1 MTILYGTFINEAHE
15 RSSGT
20 VTVSA
25 VESRP
30 SYEGTEIVTRELHRQ
45 RLDEGAFETP
55 ELDPGRIRV
64 ELAVSGV
71 YEVWEID
78 LPLSG
83 RVNLKDQLDAKVDY
97 SPDVTGRVESALTKI
112 AEAEQRIEATV
123 ADTADAIE
131 TRLQES
137 MSAQVAAAK
146 DAAARAEAAAQNTVV
161 GAPETGW
168 ARNQLSDDVQS
179 SLAKA
184 DESVSAAGV
193 DERVSKAVE
202 PLAHSSS
209 VDALSKRVSALEGV
223 DTPDFSG
230 YATQEWVTEQV
241 KAKAERSA
249 VTSLQQ
255 LVENQRQQI
264 QALQGQVAEL
274 VASES
279 VRRIELGTGSDTSTL
294 YIEGA

>member
-1 MTILYGTFINEAHE
+1 MTILYGTFINGAHE

-45 RLDEGAFETP
+45 RLDEGSFETP

-137 MSAQVAAAK
+137 MSAQVEAAK

-209 VDALSKRVSALEGV
+209 VDALSKRVSALEGA

-264 QALQGQVAEL
+264 QALQGQVAAL

>member
-1 MTILYGTFINEAHE
+1 M
-15 RSSGT
+15 
-20 VTVSA
+20 
-25 VESRP
+25 
-30 SYEGTEIVTRELHRQ
+30 
-45 RLDEGAFETP
+45 
-55 ELDPGRIRV
+55 
-64 ELAVSGV
+64 
-71 YEVWEID
+71 WEID

-137 MSAQVAAAK
+137 MSAQVEAAK

-209 VDALSKRVSALEGV
+209 VDALSKRVSALEGA

-241 KAKAERSA
+241 KAKAERSV

-264 QALQGQVAEL
+264 QALQGQVAAL

>member
-1 MTILYGTFINEAHE
+1 MTILYGTFINEARE
-15 RSSGT
+15 RSSGS
-20 VTVSA
+20 VTVSS

-55 ELDPGRIRV
+55 DLDPGRIRV

-131 TRLQES
+131 TKLQES
-137 MSAQVAAAK
+137 MSAQVEAAK

-202 PLAHSSS
+202 PLAQSSS

-230 YATQEWVTEQV
+230 YATREWVTEQV
-241 KAKAERSA
+241 DAKAERSA

>member
-1 MTILYGTFINEAHE
+1 MTILYGTFINEARE
-15 RSSGT
+15 SSSGS
-20 VTVSA
+20 VTVSS

-45 RLDEGAFETP
+45 RLEEGSFETP

-137 MSAQVAAAK
+137 MSAQVEAAK

-202 PLAHSSS
+202 PLAQSSS

-223 DTPDFSG
+223 ETPDFSG

-241 KAKAERSA
+241 KAKAEWSA
-249 VTSLQQ
+249 VRSLQQ

>member
-1 MTILYGTFINEAHE
+1 MTILYGTFINEARE
-15 RSSGT
+15 RSRGS
-20 VTVSA
+20 VTVSS

-137 MSAQVAAAK
+137 MSAQVEAAK

-202 PLAHSSS
+202 PLAQSSS

-223 DTPDFSG
+223 ETPDFSG

-241 KAKAERSA
+241 KAKAEWSA

>member
-45 RLDEGAFETP
+45 RLDEGSFETP

-137 MSAQVAAAK
+137 MSAQVEAAK

-168 ARNQLSDDVQS
+168 ARNRLSDDVQS

-209 VDALSKRVSALEGV
+209 VDALSKRVSALEGA

-264 QALQGQVAEL
+264 QALQGQVAAL

>member
-1 MTILYGTFINEAHE
+1 
-15 RSSGT
+15 
-20 VTVSA
+20 
-25 VESRP
+25 
-30 SYEGTEIVTRELHRQ
+30 
-45 RLDEGAFETP
+45 
-55 ELDPGRIRV
+55 
-64 ELAVSGV
+64 
-71 YEVWEID
+71 
-78 LPLSG
+78 
-83 RVNLKDQLDAKVDY
+83 
-97 SPDVTGRVESALTKI
+97 
-112 AEAEQRIEATV
+112 
-123 ADTADAIE
+123 
-131 TRLQES
+131 
-137 MSAQVAAAK
+137 MSAQVEAAK

-209 VDALSKRVSALEGV
+209 VDALSKRVSALEGA

-230 YATQEWVTEQV
+230 YSTQEWVTEQV

-264 QALQGQVAEL
+264 QALQGQVAAL

>member
-1 MTILYGTFINEAHE
+1 MTILYGTFINEARE
-15 RSSGT
+15 RSSGS
-20 VTVSA
+20 VTVSS

-131 TRLQES
+131 TKLQES
-137 MSAQVAAAK
+137 MSAQVEAAK

-202 PLAHSSS
+202 PLAQSSS
-209 VDALSKRVSALEGV
+209 VDALSKRVSALEGA

-264 QALQGQVAEL
+264 QALQGQVAAL

>member
-1 MTILYGTFINEAHE
+1 MTILYGTFINEARE
-15 RSSGT
+15 RSNGT
-20 VTVSA
+20 VTVSS

-45 RLDEGAFETP
+45 RLEEGTFETP

-209 VDALSKRVSALEGV
+209 VDALSKRVSALEGA

-264 QALQGQVAEL
+264 QALQGQVAAL

>member
-1 MTILYGTFINEAHE
+1 MTILYGTFINEARE

-20 VTVSA
+20 VTVSS

-30 SYEGTEIVTRELHRQ
+30 SFEGTEIVTRELHRQ
-45 RLDEGAFETP
+45 RLEEGTFETP

-71 YEVWEID
+71 YEVWEVD

-193 DERVSKAVE
+193 DARVSKAVE
-202 PLAHSSS
+202 PLAQSSS

-230 YATQEWVTEQV
+230 YATREWVTEQV

-274 VASES
+274 VASAS

>member
-1 MTILYGTFINEAHE
+1 MTILYGTFINEARE
-15 RSSGT
+15 RSSGS
-20 VTVSA
+20 VTVSS

-45 RLDEGAFETP
+45 RLEEGSFETP

-137 MSAQVAAAK
+137 MSAQVEAAK

-202 PLAHSSS
+202 PLAQSSS

-223 DTPDFSG
+223 ETPDFSG

-241 KAKAERSA
+241 KAKAEWSA

>member
-1 MTILYGTFINEAHE
+1 MTILYGTFINEARE
-15 RSSGT
+15 RSSGS
-20 VTVSA
+20 VTVSS

-45 RLDEGAFETP
+45 RLEEGSFETP

-202 PLAHSSS
+202 PLAQSSS
-209 VDALSKRVSALEGV
+209 VDALSKRVSALEGA

-264 QALQGQVAEL
+264 QALQGQVAAL

>member
-1 MTILYGTFINEAHE
+1 MTILYGTFINEARE
-15 RSSGT
+15 RSRGS
-20 VTVSA
+20 VTVSS

-45 RLDEGAFETP
+45 RLEEGSFETP

-137 MSAQVAAAK
+137 MSAQVEAAK

-202 PLAHSSS
+202 PLAQSSS

-223 DTPDFSG
+223 ETPDFSG

-241 KAKAERSA
+241 KAKAEWSA

>member
-1 MTILYGTFINEAHE
+1 MTILYGTFINEARE

-20 VTVSA
+20 VTVSS

-55 ELDPGRIRV
+55 DLDPGRIRV

-131 TRLQES
+131 TKLQES
-137 MSAQVAAAK
+137 MSAQVEAAK

-202 PLAHSSS
+202 PLAQSSS

-230 YATQEWVTEQV
+230 YATREWVTEQV
-241 KAKAERSA
+241 DAKAERSA

>member
-1 MTILYGTFINEAHE
+1 MTILYGTFINEARE
-15 RSSGT
+15 RSSGS
-20 VTVSA
+20 VTVSS

-137 MSAQVAAAK
+137 MSAQVEAAK

-202 PLAHSSS
+202 PLAQSSS
-209 VDALSKRVSALEGV
+209 VDALSKRVSALEGA

>member
-1 MTILYGTFINEAHE
+1 MTILYGTFINEARE
-15 RSSGT
+15 RSSGS
-20 VTVSA
+20 VTVSS

-202 PLAHSSS
+202 PLAQSSS
-209 VDALSKRVSALEGV
+209 VDALSKRVSVLEGV

-230 YATQEWVTEQV
+230 YATREWVTEQV
-241 KAKAERSA
+241 DAKAERSA

-274 VASES
+274 VASAS

>member
-45 RLDEGAFETP
+45 RLDEGSFETP

-137 MSAQVAAAK
+137 MSAQVEAAK

-209 VDALSKRVSALEGV
+209 VDALSKRVSALEGA

-264 QALQGQVAEL
+264 QALQGQVAAL

>member
-1 MTILYGTFINEAHE
+1 MTILYGTFINEARE
-15 RSSGT
+15 RSSGS
-20 VTVSA
+20 VTVSS

-137 MSAQVAAAK
+137 MSAQVEAAK

-209 VDALSKRVSALEGV
+209 VDALSKRVSALEGA

-264 QALQGQVAEL
+264 QALQGQVAAL

>member
-45 RLDEGAFETP
+45 RLDEGSFETP

-137 MSAQVAAAK
+137 MSAQVEAAK

-209 VDALSKRVSALEGV
+209 VDALSKRVSALEGA

-230 YATQEWVTEQV
+230 YATREWVTEQV
-241 KAKAERSA
+241 KAKAEASA
-249 VTSLQQ
+249 VKSLQQ

-264 QALQGQVAEL
+264 QALQDQMSKL
-274 VASES
+274 VASNS
-279 VRRIELGTGSDTSTL
+279 VRHIELGTGSDTSTL
-294 YIEGA
+294 YIEEA

>member
-1 MTILYGTFINEAHE
+1 MTILYGTFINEARE
-15 RSSGT
+15 RSSGS
-20 VTVSA
+20 VTVSS

-137 MSAQVAAAK
+137 MSAQVEAAK

-202 PLAHSSS
+202 PLAQSSS
-209 VDALSKRVSALEGV
+209 VDALSKRVSVLEGM

>member
-45 RLDEGAFETP
+45 RLDEGSFETP

-137 MSAQVAAAK
+137 MSAQVEAAK

-184 DESVSAAGV
+184 DESVSAAGM

-209 VDALSKRVSALEGV
+209 VDALSKRVSALEGA

-264 QALQGQVAEL
+264 QALQGQVAAL

>member
-1 MTILYGTFINEAHE
+1 MTILYGTFINEARE

-20 VTVSA
+20 VTVSS

-45 RLDEGAFETP
+45 RLEEGSFETP

-202 PLAHSSS
+202 PLAQSSS
-209 VDALSKRVSALEGV
+209 VDALSKRVSALEGA

-264 QALQGQVAEL
+264 QALQGQVAAL

>member
-1 MTILYGTFINEAHE
+1 MTILYGTFINEARE
-15 RSSGT
+15 RSSGS
-20 VTVSA
+20 VTVSS

-45 RLDEGAFETP
+45 RLEEGSFETP

-137 MSAQVAAAK
+137 MSAQVEAAK
-146 DAAARAEAAAQNTVV
+146 DAAARAEAAARNTVV

-202 PLAHSSS
+202 PLAQSSS

-223 DTPDFSG
+223 ETPDFSG

-241 KAKAERSA
+241 KAKAEWSA

>member
-1 MTILYGTFINEAHE
+1 M
-15 RSSGT
+15 
-20 VTVSA
+20 
-25 VESRP
+25 
-30 SYEGTEIVTRELHRQ
+30 
-45 RLDEGAFETP
+45 
-55 ELDPGRIRV
+55 
-64 ELAVSGV
+64 
-71 YEVWEID
+71 
-78 LPLSG
+78 
-83 RVNLKDQLDAKVDY
+83 
-97 SPDVTGRVESALTKI
+97 
-112 AEAEQRIEATV
+112 
-123 ADTADAIE
+123 
-131 TRLQES
+131 
-137 MSAQVAAAK
+137 
-146 DAAARAEAAAQNTVV
+146 V

-202 PLAHSSS
+202 PLAQSSS
-209 VDALSKRVSALEGV
+209 VDALSKRVSALEGA

-264 QALQGQVAEL
+264 QALQGQVAAL

>member
-45 RLDEGAFETP
+45 RLDEGSFETP

-137 MSAQVAAAK
+137 MSAQVEAAK

-209 VDALSKRVSALEGV
+209 VDALSKRVSALEGE

-264 QALQGQVAEL
+264 QALQGQVAAL

>member
-1 MTILYGTFINEAHE
+1 MTILYGTFINEARE
-15 RSSGT
+15 RSSGS
-20 VTVSA
+20 VTVSS

-202 PLAHSSS
+202 PLAQSSS
-209 VDALSKRVSALEGV
+209 VDALSKRVSVLEGV

-230 YATQEWVTEQV
+230 YATREWVTEQV
-241 KAKAERSA
+241 DAKAERSA

>member
-223 DTPDFSG
+223 DTPDSSG

>member
-1 MTILYGTFINEAHE
+1 MTILYGTFINEARE
-15 RSSGT
+15 RSSGS
-20 VTVSA
+20 VTVSS

-202 PLAHSSS
+202 PLAQSSS
-209 VDALSKRVSALEGV
+209 VDALSKRVSALEGA

>member
-1 MTILYGTFINEAHE
+1 MTILYGTFINEARE

-20 VTVSA
+20 VTVSS

-83 RVNLKDQLDAKVDY
+83 RVNLKDQLEAKVDY

-202 PLAHSSS
+202 PLAQSSS
-209 VDALSKRVSALEGV
+209 VDALSKRVSDLEGV

-230 YATQEWVTEQV
+230 YATREWVTEQV
-241 KAKAERSA
+241 NAKAERSA

-274 VASES
+274 VASAS

>member
-1 MTILYGTFINEAHE
+1 MTILYGTFINEARE

-20 VTVSA
+20 VTVSS

-137 MSAQVAAAK
+137 MSAQVEAAK
-146 DAAARAEAAAQNTVV
+146 DAAARAETAAQNTVV

-202 PLAHSSS
+202 PLAQSSS
-209 VDALSKRVSALEGV
+209 VDALSERVSALEGV

>member
-1 MTILYGTFINEAHE
+1 MTILYGTFINEARE
-15 RSSGT
+15 RSSGS
-20 VTVSA
+20 VTVSS

-71 YEVWEID
+71 YEVWDID

-209 VDALSKRVSALEGV
+209 VDALSKRVSALEGA
-223 DTPDFSG
+223 DTPVFSG

-264 QALQGQVAEL
+264 QALQGQVAAL

>member
-1 MTILYGTFINEAHE
+1 MTILYGTFINEARE

-20 VTVSA
+20 VTVSS

-137 MSAQVAAAK
+137 MSAQVEAAK
-146 DAAARAEAAAQNTVV
+146 DAAARAETAAQNTVV

-168 ARNQLSDDVQS
+168 VRNQLSDDVQS

-202 PLAHSSS
+202 PLAQSSS
-209 VDALSKRVSALEGV
+209 VDALSERVSALEGV

>member
-1 MTILYGTFINEAHE
+1 MTILYGTFINEARE
-15 RSSGT
+15 RSSGS
-20 VTVSA
+20 VTVSS

-146 DAAARAEAAAQNTVV
+146 DAAARAEAAAKNTVV

-202 PLAHSSS
+202 PLAQSSS
-209 VDALSKRVSALEGV
+209 VDALSKRVSALEGA

-274 VASES
+274 VASAS

>member
-1 MTILYGTFINEAHE
+1 MTILYGTFINEARE

-20 VTVSA
+20 VTVSS

-137 MSAQVAAAK
+137 MSAQVAAAT

-202 PLAHSSS
+202 PLAQSSS
-209 VDALSKRVSALEGV
+209 VDALSKRVSALEGA

-230 YATQEWVTEQV
+230 YATREWVTEQV
-241 KAKAERSA
+241 DAKAERSA

-274 VASES
+274 VASAS

>member
-1 MTILYGTFINEAHE
+1 MTILYGTFINEARE

-20 VTVSA
+20 VTVSS

-55 ELDPGRIRV
+55 DLDPGRIRV

-112 AEAEQRIEATV
+112 AEVEQRIEATV

-131 TRLQES
+131 TKLQES
-137 MSAQVAAAK
+137 MSAQVEAAK

-202 PLAHSSS
+202 PLAQSSS

-230 YATQEWVTEQV
+230 YATREWVTEQV
-241 KAKAERSA
+241 DAKAERSA

>member
-1 MTILYGTFINEAHE
+1 
-15 RSSGT
+15 
-20 VTVSA
+20 
-25 VESRP
+25 
-30 SYEGTEIVTRELHRQ
+30 
-45 RLDEGAFETP
+45 
-55 ELDPGRIRV
+55 
-64 ELAVSGV
+64 
-71 YEVWEID
+71 
-78 LPLSG
+78 
-83 RVNLKDQLDAKVDY
+83 
-97 SPDVTGRVESALTKI
+97 
-112 AEAEQRIEATV
+112 
-123 ADTADAIE
+123 
-131 TRLQES
+131 

-168 ARNQLSDDVQS
+168 ARNQLSVDVQS

-202 PLAHSSS
+202 PLAQSSS
-209 VDALSKRVSALEGV
+209 VDALSKRVSALEGA

-230 YATQEWVTEQV
+230 YATREWVTEQV
-241 KAKAERSA
+241 SAKAERSA

-274 VASES
+274 VASAS

>member
-1 MTILYGTFINEAHE
+1 MTILYGTFINEARE
-15 RSSGT
+15 RSSGS
-20 VTVSA
+20 VTVSS

-137 MSAQVAAAK
+137 VSAQVAAAK

-202 PLAHSSS
+202 PLAQSSS
-209 VDALSKRVSALEGV
+209 VDALSKRVSVLEGV

-230 YATQEWVTEQV
+230 YATREWVTEQV
-241 KAKAERSA
+241 DAKAERSA

-274 VASES
+274 VASAS

>member
-1 MTILYGTFINEAHE
+1 MTILYGTFINEARE
-15 RSSGT
+15 RSSGS
-20 VTVSA
+20 VTVSS

-55 ELDPGRIRV
+55 DLDPGRIRV

-202 PLAHSSS
+202 PLAQSSS
-209 VDALSKRVSALEGV
+209 VDALSKRVYALEGV